1 MSNENYLGEVYRN
14 LHKSQDKYIYFILAA
29 TIASIGFTIT
39 QTQNIIF
46 GRSLIPLGI
55 SILCW
60 GLSFFFGCRNREYY
74 ISILYANFDLLN
86 VRLGYHPS
94 TGSHPQKIQA
104 ASEGIMRAIQ
114 RNSDKASRLA
124 HLQMTTFILG
134 ALFYLVW
141 HILEIYLRT

>member
-1 MSNENYLGEVYRN
+1 MSNENLREVYRN

-46 GRSLIPLGI
+46 SLSLIPLGI

-60 GLSFFFGCRNREYY
+60 GFSFFFGCRNREYY
-74 ISILYANFDLLN
+74 NSILYANFDLLR
-86 VRLGYHPS
+86 VQLGDHPE
-94 TGSHPQKIQA
+94 TGSHPQKIRA
-104 ASEGIMRAIQ
+104 ASEGIMQAIQ
-114 RNSDKASRLA
+114 KNSDKANRLA

>member
-1 MSNENYLGEVYRN
+1 MSNENLREIYRN
-14 LHKSQDKYIYFILAA
+14 LQKSQDKYIYFILAA

-46 GRSLIPLGI
+46 SRSLIPLGI

-60 GLSFFFGCRNREYY
+60 GFSFFFGCRNREYY
-74 ISILYANFDLLN
+74 NSILYANFDLLN
-86 VRLGYHPS
+86 IQLGNHS
-94 TGSHPQKIQA
+94 VTDSHPQKIQA
-104 ASEGIMRAIQ
+104 ASEGIMQAIQ
-114 RNSDKASRLA
+114 KNSDKANRLA
-124 HLQMTTFILG
+124 HLQMATFILG

>member
-1 MSNENYLGEVYRN
+1 MSNENLREVYRN

-46 GRSLIPLGI
+46 SLSLIPLGI

-60 GLSFFFGCRNREYY
+60 GFSFFFGCRNREYY
-74 ISILYANFDLLN
+74 NSILYANYDLLR
-86 VRLGYHPS
+86 VQLGDYPE

-104 ASEGIMRAIQ
+104 ASEGIMQAIQ
-114 RNSDKASRLA
+114 DNSDRANRLG